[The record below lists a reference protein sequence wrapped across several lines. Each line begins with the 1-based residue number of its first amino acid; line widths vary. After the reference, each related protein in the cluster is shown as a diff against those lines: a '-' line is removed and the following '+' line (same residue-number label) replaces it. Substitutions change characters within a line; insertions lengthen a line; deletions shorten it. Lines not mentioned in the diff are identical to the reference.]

1 MAKKVKKQGEKADEE
16 LRWVTDSGTVITE
29 EIAEQMAEEF
39 ERDGFDPA
47 KVERRY
53 VGRPSLGP
61 KGLSPRVSFRVPPD
75 LHKAAWAR
83 ADKEGRSLSEL
94 AREAFDRYMDT
105 DS

>member
-1 MAKKVKKQGEKADEE
+1 MGKVNKKQKKAEKEE
-16 LRWVTDSGTVITE
+16 PFVMRSGTVLTE
-29 EIAEQMAEEF
+29 ELAEQWAEEI
-39 ERDGFDPA
+39 EKNPPDPS
-47 KVERRY
+47 KLERRY

-61 KGLSPRVSFRVPPD
+61 NGLSPRVSFRVPPE

-94 AREAFDRYMDT
+94 AREAFERYMDT

>member
-1 MAKKVKKQGEKADEE
+1 MGKVNKPRKKVEKEE
-16 LRWVTDSGTVITE
+16 EFVTRSGMVLTE
-29 EIAEQMAEEF
+29 EIAEQWAEEF
-39 ERDGFDPA
+39 EKDPPDPA
-47 KVERRY
+47 TLKRRY

-61 KGLSPRVSFRVPPD
+61 NGLSPRVSFRVPPD

-94 AREAFDRYMDT
+94 AREAFDQYMDT